1 MAIQPPAVLWQTA
14 LSITF
19 STMRLS
25 RAWLPATQAPPWP
38 LVSCTVRFMALM
50 AAA

>member
-1 MAIQPPAVLWQTA
+1 MAIQPPGVLWQTA

-25 RAWLPATQAPPWP
+25 RAWLPATQAPPWL
-38 LVSCTVRFMALM
+38 LVSCTVRSMARM